1 MIVYRS
7 RKRALN
13 DHCFFFFLSHDSFWL
28 QEFPFDPVTAEDGHV
43 YEKTAIQS
51 FFETKPGDKIPSPMT
66 QVQMGK
72 TLLPAPKMKNHIES
86 MVMNGYIQG
95 PLADKWKE
103 LFVTKTTVDAIM
115 EKALKKQR
123 LSPVQMK
130 MLGEWCVKGSLELG
144 IKKDFPMA
152 LQMFQTLHAMG
163 DPEGTAFLGRMF
175 YKGLGTTADVQKG
188 LVYLGMARA
197 QGSSLGAYYLAECF
211 ARPKFGLPVDVAE
224 ALFCHKLS
232 LRFIQRGENFR
243 RGLTPQEVNKAR
255 KRIAELVPLASSTS
269 D

>member
-1 MIVYRS
+1 
-7 RKRALN
+7 
-13 DHCFFFFLSHDSFWL
+13 
-28 QEFPFDPVTAEDGHV
+28 
-43 YEKTAIQS
+43 
-51 FFETKPGDKIPSPMT
+51 MT
-66 QVQMGK
+66 QLPMRK

-163 DPEGTAFLGRMF
+163 DPEGSAFLGRMF

-211 ARPKFGLPVDVAE
+211 THPKSGSPVDIAE
-224 ALFCHKLS
+224 ALFCYKLS
-232 LRFIQRGENFR
+232 LRLLQRGENFR
-243 RGLTPQEVNKAR
+243 RGLTPQEVKKAR
-255 KRIAELVPLASSTS
+255 KRIAELAPLVSSTS
-269 D
+269 DH